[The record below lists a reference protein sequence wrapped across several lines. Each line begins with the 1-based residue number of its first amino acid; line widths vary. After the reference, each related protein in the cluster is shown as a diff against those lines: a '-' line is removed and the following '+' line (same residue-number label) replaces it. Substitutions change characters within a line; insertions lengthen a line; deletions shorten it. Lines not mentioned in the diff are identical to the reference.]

1 MRNFYNTCK
10 FSALAINFSEVWPRQ
25 IRDLGKQFKLMIH
38 LETFL
43 KTFLQDALKVSSR
56 CLEDVFKMSWR
67 RFEDV
72 LKTFLQDVL
81 KASWER
87 LEDVLA
93 RRFENVLKISWRFM
107 TKANILVLIKTSWRR
122 LLKMKRKDIFIKTNV
137 CWNIMLL
144 YFIIVSLLHV
154 VLFSCCTI

>member
-81 KASWER
+81 KAWRRLGKMIWKR
-87 LEDVLA
+87 LED
-93 RRFENVLKISWRFM
+93 FLKTYDQGEYIGLDQDVM
-107 TKANILVLIKTSWRR
+107 KTSSEDEEKRHLHQDEC
-122 LLKMKRKDIFIKTNV
+122 LLEYYV
-137 CWNIMLL
+137 A
-144 YFIIVSLLHV
+144 
-154 VLFSCCTI
+154 LFYYCITTSCCTLFMLHYLMLH